1 MDFQPLQVLRILES
15 YATNT
20 YKYQNCVPGTR
31 IVASLWSRKR
41 TWFETALKKH
51 IDVITMGIY
60 KDLYLHIYAAIF

>member
-1 MDFQPLQVLRILES
+1 MDFQSLQVLRILEN

-51 IDVITMGIY
+51 IE
-60 KDLYLHIYAAIF
+60 YLHIYIYICRHFLKYFVM